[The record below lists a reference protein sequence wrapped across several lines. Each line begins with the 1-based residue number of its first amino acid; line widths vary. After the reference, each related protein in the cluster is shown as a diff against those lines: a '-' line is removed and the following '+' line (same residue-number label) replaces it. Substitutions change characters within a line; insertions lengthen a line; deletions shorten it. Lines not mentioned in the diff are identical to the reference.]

1 MSTPIADE
9 SDHFQAAVHRMRDAF
24 VEMKADRQ
32 GWERYDELVG
42 DFFDGYQQAK
52 RSFGNV
58 LLHRDM
64 LKAPRP

>member
-1 MSTPIADE
+1 MGEFPIADE
-9 SDHFQAAVHRMRDAF
+9 RDHFQSAMHRMRDAF

-52 RSFGNV
+52 MTFGTV
-58 LLHRDM
+58 LLQRDVRCSG
-64 LKAPRP
+64 A